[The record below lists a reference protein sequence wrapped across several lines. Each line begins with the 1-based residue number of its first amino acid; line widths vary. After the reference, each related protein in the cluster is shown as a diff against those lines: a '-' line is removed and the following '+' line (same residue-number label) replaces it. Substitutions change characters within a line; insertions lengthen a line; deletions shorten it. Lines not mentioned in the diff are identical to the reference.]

1 MRKLKLLVIWGV
13 IALGVGA
20 YSFFNEAQEWVKDGY
35 VEFVSGYTYMALATK
50 EDTPLIIGFVLEPEK
65 NNARLIQ
72 VNNLTLGGRSD
83 RQMSIVFEL
92 VNRGASNDYPS
103 LKVVFFDQTHQAVS
117 HLVFSS
123 SDYTHGIQFGSE
135 VVKLTFELPAGV
147 TSLEVIPFY
156 QKQGKSS

>member
-20 YSFFNEAQEWVKDGY
+20 YLFFNEAQEWAKDGY
-35 VEFVSGYTYMALATK
+35 VEFVSGSTALATK

-72 VNNLTLGGRSD
+72 VNNLTFGGRSD
-83 RQMSIVFEL
+83 RQMSIAFEL

-103 LKVVFFDQTHQAVS
+103 LKVVFLDQTHQAVS

-123 SDYTHGIQFGSE
+123 SDYVHGIQFGSE
-135 VVKLTFELPAGV
+135 VVTLSFELPAGF
-147 TSLEVIPFY
+147 TSIEVIPFY
-156 QKQGKSS
+156 QKQSKSS